1 MLVDYRHK
9 TKAQFDVL
17 VQEAKV
23 QKDNF
28 NTITVAIKLVLDCV
42 DIEPAPHPDSR
53 QQGPDT
59 IIQRCKAAW
68 ENFKNFN
75 RDVVLTAA
83 TYALAMVRS
92 HYPSVDIQSI
102 GGGFADGL
110 SDAQTQ
116 QLEDD
121 VEDAAKMFVGDIDLF
136 GETEA
141 VGEA

>member
-1 MLVDYRHK
+1 M
-9 TKAQFDVL
+9 L

-28 NTITVAIKLVLDCV
+28 NTISAAIAPVLDCV
-42 DIEPAPHPDSR
+42 DIEPAPCPDSK
-53 QQGPDT
+53 QQGLDT

-75 RDVVLTAA
+75 RDAVLTAA
-83 TYALAMVRS
+83 THALAVVRS

-102 GGGFADGL
+102 GGGFANGL

-121 VEDAAKMFVGDIDLF
+121 VEDVAKILVGDIDLF
-136 GETEA
+136 GETET

>member
-1 MLVDYRHK
+1 M
-9 TKAQFDVL
+9 
-17 VQEAKV
+17 
-23 QKDNF
+23 
-28 NTITVAIKLVLDCV
+28 
-42 DIEPAPHPDSR
+42 
-53 QQGPDT
+53 
-59 IIQRCKAAW
+59 W

-75 RDVVLTAA
+75 RNAVLTAA
-83 TYALAMVRS
+83 THALAVVRS

-121 VEDAAKMFVGDIDLF
+121 VEDAAKMLVGDIDMF
-136 GETEA
+136 GETEV

>member
-1 MLVDYRHK
+1 M
-9 TKAQFDVL
+9 L

-28 NTITVAIKLVLDCV
+28 NTVTATIKPVLDCV
-42 DIEPAPHPDSR
+42 DIEPAPCPDGK
-53 QQGPDT
+53 QQGSDT

-75 RDVVLTAA
+75 RDAVMTAA
-83 TYALAMVRS
+83 THALAVVRS
-92 HYPSVDIQSI
+92 HYPTVNIQLI
-102 GGGFADGL
+102 GGGFADGR
-110 SDAQTQ
+110 SDVETQ

-121 VEDAAKMFVGDIDLF
+121 VEDAAKMLVGDIDLF
-136 GETEA
+136 GETDG

>member
-1 MLVDYRHK
+1 VPRP
-9 TKAQFDVL
+9 
-17 VQEAKV
+17 
-23 QKDNF
+23 N
-28 NTITVAIKLVLDCV
+28 
-42 DIEPAPHPDSR
+42 SR
-53 QQGPDT
+53 QPGPDT

-75 RDVVLTAA
+75 RDAVLTAA
-83 TYALAMVRS
+83 THALAVVRS
-92 HYPSVDIQSI
+92 HYPSVDVQSV

-121 VEDAAKMFVGDIDLF
+121 VEDAAKMLVGDIDLF

-141 VGEA
+141 GGES

>member
-1 MLVDYRHK
+1 
-9 TKAQFDVL
+9 VL

-28 NTITVAIKLVLDCV
+28 NTITVAIKPVLDCV

-75 RDVVLTAA
+75 RDAVLIAA
-83 TYALAMVRS
+83 THALAVVRS
-92 HYPSVDIQSI
+92 HYPSIDIQSI
-102 GGGFADGL
+102 GGAFADGL

-121 VEDAAKMFVGDIDLF
+121 VEDAAKMLVGDIDLF
-136 GETEA
+136 GKTEA
-141 VGEA
+141 GGES

>member
-1 MLVDYRHK
+1 
-9 TKAQFDVL
+9 VL

-28 NTITVAIKLVLDCV
+28 NTIATAIKPVLDCV
-42 DIEPAPHPDSR
+42 DIEPVRRPDSR
-53 QQGPDT
+53 QQGSDI

-75 RDVVLTAA
+75 RDVVMTTA
-83 TYALAMVRS
+83 THALAVVWS
-92 HYPSVDIQSI
+92 HYPTVDIQSI

-110 SDAQTQ
+110 SDAETQ

-121 VEDAAKMFVGDIDLF
+121 VEDAVKMLVGDIDLF
-136 GETEA
+136 GETEG
-141 VGEA
+141 VGGA

>member
-1 MLVDYRHK
+1 M
-9 TKAQFDVL
+9 L

-28 NTITVAIKLVLDCV
+28 TTISVAIAPVLDYV
-42 DIEPAPHPDSR
+42 DIEPAPRPDSR

-75 RDVVLTAA
+75 RDAVLTAA
-83 TYALAMVRS
+83 THALAVVRS
-92 HYPSVDIQSI
+92 HYPSIDIQSI
-102 GGGFADGL
+102 GGGFTNGL
-110 SDAQTQ
+110 SDTQTQ

-121 VEDAAKMFVGDIDLF
+121 VEDAAKMLVGDIDLF
-136 GETEA
+136 GETEG

>member
-1 MLVDYRHK
+1 M
-9 TKAQFDVL
+9 
-17 VQEAKV
+17 
-23 QKDNF
+23 
-28 NTITVAIKLVLDCV
+28 LDCV
-42 DIEPAPHPDSR
+42 DVEPAPRPDGR

-75 RDVVLTAA
+75 RDAVLTAA
-83 TYALAMVRS
+83 THALVVVRS
-92 HYPSVDIQSI
+92 HYPSIDIQSI

-116 QLEDD
+116 QLGDD
-121 VEDAAKMFVGDIDLF
+121 VEDAAKMLVGDIDLF

-141 VGEA
+141 GGES

>member
-1 MLVDYRHK
+1 M
-9 TKAQFDVL
+9 L
-17 VQEAKV
+17 VQETKV
-23 QKDNF
+23 HKDNF
-28 NTITVAIKLVLDCV
+28 NTITAAIKPVLDCV
-42 DIEPAPHPDSR
+42 DIEPTPHPDSR

-59 IIQRCKAAW
+59 IIQRCKTAW

-75 RDVVLTAA
+75 GDAVLTTA
-83 TYALAMVRS
+83 THALAVVRS

-102 GGGFADGL
+102 GGGFTDGL

-121 VEDAAKMFVGDIDLF
+121 VEDVAKILVGDIDLF
-136 GETEA
+136 GETET

>member
-1 MLVDYRHK
+1 
-9 TKAQFDVL
+9 
-17 VQEAKV
+17 
-23 QKDNF
+23 
-28 NTITVAIKLVLDCV
+28 VLDCV
-42 DIEPAPHPDSR
+42 DVEPAPRPDGR

-59 IIQRCKAAW
+59 IVQRCKAVW

-75 RDVVLTAA
+75 RDAVLTIA
-83 TYALAMVRS
+83 THALAVVRS

-121 VEDAAKMFVGDIDLF
+121 VEDVAKVLVSDIDLF
-136 GETEA
+136 GETET